1 MFPTALQSPLA
12 IVLLLAGATFI
23 VLAGMRL
30 MADLLA
36 PILLAYTMAVALLPM
51 VKRLEQRGLSRSLSL
66 AGVFLTA
73 FVAAGLTV
81 GYFLLELQQL
91 AYRIPSYQGM
101 LESRFAQFEALAGHI
116 GYNLSALLGGD
127 RVLRASLGLISR
139 LLDLT
144 ASLAIFLLILLAM
157 TFDFP
162 GVSRAYYGRLGDK
175 KASSQQVRGVL
186 VEIQTHYR
194 LQSVSN
200 LVSAV
205 AVTAAYLVFRVD
217 FALLWGLS
225 TFFLSYIPR
234 FGMLL
239 SFIPPLLMAFVQYG
253 IERALALLLV
263 SILLNGLM
271 DNFVAPMLSRR
282 GLALRTST
290 VLLSSL
296 VWIWVFGPLGALLA
310 VPMTL
315 VIRRLLVSAEQTMP
329 LAYAISTEAYTLDAP
344 RADTEG
350 EPLEPEGRPDRRH
363 GDHGR
368 T

>member
-1 MFPTALQSPLA
+1 MFSTALQSPFA
-12 IVLLLAGATFI
+12 IVLLLTGATLI
-23 VLAGMRL
+23 VLAGLRL

-36 PILLAYTMAVALLPM
+36 PILLAYTMAVSLLPM
-51 VKRLEQRGLSRSLSL
+51 VKRLEQRGLSRSLAL

-73 FVAAGLTV
+73 FVFAGVAV
-81 GYFLLELQQL
+81 GFFLVELQQL
-91 AYRIPSYQGM
+91 ASRIPSYQGM
-101 LESRFAQFEALAGHI
+101 LESRFAQLEVLAGRM
-116 GYNLSALLGGD
+116 GYNLGDLLAGD
-127 RVLRASLGLISR
+127 RVIRASLGLISR
-139 LLDLT
+139 LLNLT
-144 ASLAIFLLILLAM
+144 ASLMIFLLILLTM

-162 GVSRAYYGRLGDK
+162 GVSRAFYGHSGNKEALSR
-175 KASSQQVRGVL
+175 QVRGL
-186 VEIQTHYR
+186 LADIQTHYR
-194 LQSVSN
+194 LQTVSN

-205 AVTAAYLVFRVD
+205 AVTAAYMVFRVD

-225 TFFLSYIPR
+225 TFLLSYIPR

-315 VIRRLLVSAEQTMP
+315 VVRRLLESAEQTMP
-329 LAYAISTEAYTLDAP
+329 LAYAISTEDYTPASP
-344 RADTEG
+344 RGDTEG
-350 EPLEPEGRPDRRH
+350 SPRDAEGPDSDREQE
-363 GDHGR
+363 
-368 T
+368 